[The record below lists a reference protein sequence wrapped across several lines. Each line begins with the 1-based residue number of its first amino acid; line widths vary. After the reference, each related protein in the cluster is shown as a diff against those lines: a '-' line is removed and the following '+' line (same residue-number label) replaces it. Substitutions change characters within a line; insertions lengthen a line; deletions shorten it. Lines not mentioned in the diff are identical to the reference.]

1 MTQDQIFK
9 SQSLRHDKN
18 SDTRSNFG
26 DGTGDFA
33 LWDRS
38 KSKALS
44 KKEKTSYNI
53 GHS

>member
-1 MTQDQIFK
+1 MTREEIFK
-9 SQSLRHDKN
+9 SQSLNYKN

-53 GHS
+53 AHS